1 MYLGRSRAEVL
12 TYVREKLV
20 GSWRSGK
27 TDWIMLY
34 GQDFAMTIDKRY
46 VNTSIIWRKAK
57 LG

>member
-1 MYLGRSRAEVL
+1 MYSGRNRAEAR
-12 TYVREKLV
+12 TYVQEEPV

-34 GQDFAMTIDKRY
+34 EQDFAMTIDKRY
-46 VNTSIIWRKAK
+46 VSTFITWRKAK

>member
-12 TYVREKLV
+12 TCALKKPV
-20 GSWRSGK
+20 GRRHWGR

-34 GQDFAMTIDKRY
+34 EQDFVMTIGKPY
-46 VNTSIIWRKAK
+46 VNTAAIWRKAK